1 MGVRVVRRILASSR
15 YFIILAV
22 LGAFLASV
30 VVLCF
35 GALLAV
41 DIAIDAVLE
50 ERVNE
55 EAAKHLSLRSI
66 EVIDLFLLGTV
77 LYIISLGLYSL
88 FIDRQLTMPGWLHIA
103 TLDDLKERLLGVVSV
118 LLGVTFLGNVL
129 EWENSRDIL
138 YLGAAIALV
147 VLALSVYTVVS
158 TYVHR
163 MNDERRHALEA
174 ELARREQL
182 NTSPPTSSD
191 SP

>member
-1 MGVRVVRRILASSR
+1 MVRRILASSR

-30 VVLCF
+30 VVLVF
-35 GALLAV
+35 GALLTV
-41 DIAIDAVLE
+41 DIALDALLE
-50 ERVNE
+50 SRVNE
-55 EAAKHLSLRSI
+55 EAAKHISLRSI

-88 FIDRQLTMPGWLHIA
+88 FIDPNLTMPGWLHIA

-138 YLGAAIALV
+138 YLGAAIAFV
-147 VLALSVYTVVS
+147 VLALSVFTVTS

-163 MNDERRHALEA
+163 MNDERREAAEAKRAQHAQPHAGPPADA
-174 ELARREQL
+174 EKPA
-182 NTSPPTSSD
+182 P
-191 SP
+191 

>member
-1 MGVRVVRRILASSR
+1 MGVQVVRRILASSR
-15 YFIILAV
+15 YFIVLAV

-30 VVLCF
+30 VVLIY
-35 GALLAV
+35 GTLLSV
-41 DIAIDAVLE
+41 DIALDALLE
-50 ERVNE
+50 IRVNE
-55 EAAKHLSLRSI
+55 AAAQHLSLRTI

-88 FIDRQLTMPGWLHIA
+88 FIDPHLTMPGWLHIA

-138 YLGAAIALV
+138 YLGAAIAVV
-147 VLALSVYTVVS
+147 VLALSVYTIVS

-163 MNDERRHALEA
+163 MNAERRHAMEA
-174 ELARREQL
+174 QLAHKEHAET
-182 NTSPPTSSD
+182 TSPTDTESR
-191 SP
+191 

>member
-1 MGVRVVRRILASSR
+1 MQVVRRILASSR

-30 VVLCF
+30 VVLVF
-35 GALLAV
+35 GALLTV
-41 DIAIDAVLE
+41 DIALDALLE
-50 ERVNE
+50 SRVNE
-55 EAAKHLSLRSI
+55 EAAKHISLRTI

-88 FIDRQLTMPGWLHIA
+88 FIDPHLTMPGWLHIA

-138 YLGAAIALV
+138 YLGAAIAVV
-147 VLALSVYTVVS
+147 VLALSVFTVTS

-163 MNDERRHALEA
+163 MNDERREAAEAKRAQHAHPDDVSSADA
-174 ELARREQL
+174 EKPA
-182 NTSPPTSSD
+182 P
-191 SP
+191 